1 MPLAHQRVGMPAP
14 IAGLHHVTAL
24 SGDPGGTV
32 AFYRDVLGLRLV
44 KVTVN
49 FDDTATYHL
58 YFGNE
63 TGEPGTSLTFFP
75 VGGTGG
81 TPGPGQATATG
92 FAVPPGSLS
101 FWTDYLADR
110 DVTVDGPFTRLSQR
124 VCRFR
129 DPDGQPL
136 ELVET
141 GSGIDPWTAGPIPA
155 EYAIRGFHGV
165 TLTPTDPTA
174 TASVLE
180 TMGFERTA
188 ETEDRLRY
196 EGAGADATAVD
207 LATDV
212 DGPAASTTGT
222 GTPGTGTVHHVA
234 FRVPDAETQDAWQRE
249 LREAGLRVTDAK
261 DRHYFR
267 SIYFREPG
275 GVLFEIATEGPGFT
289 EDEAVADLGTGL
301 RLPPWLEDQ
310 RDRIEAGLPPI
321 DLADP
326 AATGRTGVGSN
337 PDSETEGGAGG

>member
-1 MPLAHQRVGMPAP
+1 MPAP

-24 SGDPGGTV
+24 SGDAGGTV
-32 AFYRDVLGLRLV
+32 AFYRDLLGLRLV

-63 TGEPGTSLTFFP
+63 TGAPGTSLTFFP
-75 VGGTGG
+75 VGGSGG
-81 TPGPGQATATG
+81 TPGPGQATATA
-92 FAVPPGSLS
+92 FVVPPGALS
-101 FWTDYLADR
+101 FWTDHLADR
-110 DVTVDGPFTRLSQR
+110 DVTVDGPLERLGQR

-141 GSGIDPWTAGPIPA
+141 ESGIDPWTEGPIAA
-155 EYAIRGFHGV
+155 EHAVRGFYGV
-165 TLTPTDPTA
+165 TLTPTDATA

-188 ETEDRLRY
+188 ETADRLRY
-196 EGAGADATAVD
+196 EGAGADAAVVD
-207 LATDV
+207 LLTDAAGA
-212 DGPAASTTGT
+212 GPPTTGT
-222 GTPGTGTVHHVA
+222 ATPGAGTVHHVA

-249 LREAGLRVTDAK
+249 LREAGLRVTDGT

-267 SIYFREPG
+267 SIYVREPG
-275 GVLFEIATEGPGFT
+275 GVLFELATEGPGFT

-326 AATGRTGVGSN
+326 AGTGRGESGPDGDPGSGA
-337 PDSETEGGAGG
+337 DSGAAGGAGE